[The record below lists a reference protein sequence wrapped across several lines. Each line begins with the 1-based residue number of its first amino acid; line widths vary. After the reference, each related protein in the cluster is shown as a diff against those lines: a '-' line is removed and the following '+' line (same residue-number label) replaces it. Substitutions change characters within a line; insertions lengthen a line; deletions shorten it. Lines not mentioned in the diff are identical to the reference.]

1 MIFDEPTRGID
12 VGAKDQIY
20 DLMEELADQGNA
32 IIVVSSEM
40 QEIIRLSNRVFVM
53 AEGRITGELSS
64 KNISQEKIMSLAV
77 NRAS

>member
-1 MIFDEPTRGID
+1 
-12 VGAKDQIY
+12 
-20 DLMEELADQGNA
+20 MEELADQGNA